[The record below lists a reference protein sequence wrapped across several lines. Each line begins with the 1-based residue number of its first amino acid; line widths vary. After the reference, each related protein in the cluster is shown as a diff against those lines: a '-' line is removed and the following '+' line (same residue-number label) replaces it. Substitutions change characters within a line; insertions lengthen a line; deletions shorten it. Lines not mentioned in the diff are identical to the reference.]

1 MAMKKDLRK
10 ARIQTGKDEKVR
22 PPHAYWMVAIV
33 GAIFSIRIMLWLL
46 EEARV
51 VDRNDDAVA
60 MLLLD
65 ALVVVTS
72 TPAQRCSTRSHR
84 TSTERCFWRCA
95 TPAWRSASRT
105 KR

>member
-10 ARIQTGKDEKVR
+10 ACIQTGKDEKVR

-51 VDRNDDAVA
+51 IDKNDDAVA
-60 MLLLD
+60 MLLASVT
-65 ALVVVTS
+65 ALFS
-72 TPAQRCSTRSHR
+72 IGWLAP
-84 TSTERCFWRCA
+84 
-95 TPAWRSASRT
+95 
-105 KR
+105 KY

>member
-60 MLLLD
+60 MLLASVA
-65 ALVVVTS
+65 ALFSIGWLV
-72 TPAQRCSTRSHR
+72 PK
-84 TSTERCFWRCA
+84 
-95 TPAWRSASRT
+95 P
-105 KR
+105 